1 MARIACAW
9 VPELAVTAVVRAR
22 PELRDAPLAIT
33 DGRAAHSVV
42 IAASAAA
49 RATGVRGGMTAAHA
63 RVVCDGVVVMPYAAA
78 AVHAAGATL
87 ADVAATLG
95 PRVELS
101 DDGTVYLD
109 CEGSAALCASE
120 AELATILAARARRH
134 GLTAWVGIAGSKV
147 AARLAARESG
157 GVRVVPRAEEHA
169 FLAPLAVELLD
180 PDPETRA
187 TLASWGVT
195 RIGDLARLPAG
206 EVAHRLGPAGALL
219 ARRARGEDDELLR
232 CRATPATIIE
242 AITLEYEID
251 RLEPLLF
258 LLRRLLDQLAS
269 RLALHGLA
277 CATLDVTLERERGAA
292 YPRHV
297 VPAAPSAD
305 AKVLLTL
312 VRAHLEREPPDDAV
326 TGLHIVAATA
336 RIRATQLDLFRPNG
350 PSAVVL
356 AATIARLAALCGAD
370 RVGRP
375 VALDSHRPDA
385 TAVADF
391 TDPATA
397 HHSARNNAMPAHT
410 CRAIADSARAST
422 CIATDSDGVPADAR
436 VALRAFRPP
445 VVLEVFESAGR
456 LDYVRGRGF
465 GGRVVHLAGP
475 WRLRGEWWTTDPYD
489 REYYDVELTDGA
501 LYRIFHDRR
510 TRQWLADGMY
520 D

>member
-1 MARIACAW
+1 MTRVACAW
-9 VPELAVTAVVRAR
+9 VPELAIAALVRTR
-22 PELRDAPLAIT
+22 PEVRDAPVAIT

-42 IAASAAA
+42 IAASARA
-49 RATGVRGGMTAAHA
+49 RAAGVANGMTAAQA
-63 RVVCDGVVVMPYAAA
+63 RVVCDGVIVAPYSIE
-78 AVHAAGATL
+78 AVRAAGATL

-120 AELATILAARARRH
+120 TELATILVARAQRQ
-134 GLTAWVGIAGSKV
+134 GLAACVGIAASKAAARV
-147 AARLAARESG
+147 AARTSG
-157 GVRVVPRAEEHA
+157 GVCVVARAEEPA
-169 FLAPLAVELLD
+169 FLAPLAVDLLD

-187 TLASWGVT
+187 TLASWGIT

-206 EVAHRLGPAGALL
+206 ELAHRLGPAGALL
-219 ARRARGEDDELLR
+219 ARRARGEDDEVLR
-232 CRATPATIIE
+232 CRPTPTTLIE
-242 AITLEYEID
+242 AITLEYGID

-258 LLRRLLDQLAS
+258 LLRRLLDQIAS

-277 CATLDVTLERERGAA
+277 CDALDVTLERQHGAA

-297 VPAAPSAD
+297 VPAAPTAD
-305 AKVLLTL
+305 AKVLLVL
-312 VRAHLEREPPDDAV
+312 ARAHLERQPPDDAV
-326 TGLHIVAATA
+326 TGLHIAAATT

-350 PSAVVL
+350 PSAVAL
-356 AATIARLAALCGAD
+356 AATIARLAALCGPE

-375 VALDSHRPDA
+375 VDVDSHRPDA
-385 TAVADF
+385 AAVAGF
-391 TDPATA
+391 TDPSTSQRARVAAADASTISNGSRADA
-397 HHSARNNAMPAHT
+397 HMT
-410 CRAIADSARAST
+410 TDSAGA
-422 CIATDSDGVPADAR
+422 IADAR

-445 VVLEVFESAGR
+445 VALEVFESAGR

-475 WRLRGEWWTTDPYD
+475 WRLRGEWWTADPYD

-501 LYRIFHDRR
+501 LYRIFRDGR